1 MVKEQLP
8 RACALALAGLLGFS
22 SLGQA
27 TESPEAESPETESL
41 QIVATVE
48 GQAITAAEIEGRIK
62 AEMMRINNQIYTTKK
77 QAVDALITDRLLG
90 IEAAKRGISRQ
101 ELIKQE
107 VTDKIAAV
115 TDAEIEKFY
124 NDNKARM
131 GNKPLEELKDRV
143 SKHLQSTKSRTR
155 QQAFNQ
161 ELRKAA
167 AVKIHLKPPI
177 VEVAVEGSP
186 SKGPAD
192 ARVTLVEFSDYQ

>member
-1 MVKEQLP
+1 MKKERLSHV
-8 RACALALAGLLGFS
+8 CVLALTGLLGFS

-27 TESPEAESPETESL
+27 TEATTEAAPV
-41 QIVATVE
+41 VATVE
-48 GQAITAAEIEGRIK
+48 GQPITEAELEARIK
-62 AEMMRINNQIYTTKK
+62 SEMMRINNQIYTTKK

-90 IEAAKRGISRQ
+90 MEAAKRGISRQ

-107 VTDKIAAV
+107 VTGKVAAV

-131 GNKPLEELKDRV
+131 GNKPLEEMKERV
-143 SKHLQSTKSRTR
+143 SKHLQSTKNRTR
-155 QQAFNQ
+155 QQAFHQ

-167 AVKIHLKPPI
+167 AVKVHLKPPI
-177 VEVAVEGSP
+177 FEVATEGSP
-186 SKGPAD
+186 TKGPAD